1 MTTANGRSESDLI
14 YDADGTENQS
24 ASRRV
29 VFKFRLT
36 DEQMVAQLQSI
47 LEGGSAASA
56 APTSAP
62 TSTTAPAGH
71 ARAGAGY
78 PGNQRQLNF
87 VPEGKR
93 CRMRAL
99 SRPASGDAWRER
111 L

>member
-62 TSTTAPAGH
+62 QETAAPTSTTAPQGT
-71 ARAGAGY
+71 
-78 PGNQRQLNF
+78 
-87 VPEGKR
+87 
-93 CRMRAL
+93 
-99 SRPASGDAWRER
+99 PAPAQGI
-111 L
+111 LGTNVN